1 MTLEQMER
9 RTFGAA
15 LDPLDRL
22 VAGVC
27 VVVGGVGHALLAGT
41 FLALLYALVFV
52 A

>member
-15 LDPLDRL
+15 LDPLERL

-27 VVVGGVGHALLAGT
+27 VLVGGIGHALLAAA
-41 FLALLYALVFV
+41 FLAFLYALVF
-52 A
+52 AA